1 MSNLIVRFISSII
14 ILSLT
19 ILAFNIG
26 GYLVLIFCSLIIFLL
41 FLEVNLVTLQFSK
54 KFDILFLPIF
64 GAITPFFIKEGILFL
79 VVSLFILFI
88 DIIYEN
94 RKYLRMFVH
103 SYVLISL
110 YFFLEFIYE
119 ISDTLNL
126 DKPLFLLSI
135 VIASDIGGYIVGK
148 LIGNIKIAPNISPNK
163 TIEGTFGSIL
173 FTLIIWIIFFQGF
186 AYNFII
192 EIIYVVIISLC
203 AQLGDLLVSFG
214 KRRLAIKE
222 SSYFIPGHGGV
233 FDRMDSIIGG
243 ILGYSLILY
252 IDFGLN

>member
-14 ILSLT
+14 ILALT
-19 ILAFNIG
+19 FLAFNIG

-41 FLEVNLVTLQFSK
+41 FIEVNLATLHFSK
-54 KFDILFLPIF
+54 KNNIFISPIF
-64 GAITPFFIKEGILFL
+64 GAITPFFINEGIFFL
-79 VVSLFILFI
+79 IVSLIILLI

-103 SYVLISL
+103 SYVLISV
-110 YFFLEFIYE
+110 YFFLEFICE
-119 ISDTLNL
+119 ISETLDL
-126 DKPLFLLSI
+126 TKPLFLLSI

-148 LIGNIKIAPNISPNK
+148 LFGNIKISPNISPNK
-163 TIEGTFGSIL
+163 TIEGTFGSIF

-186 AYNFII
+186 ASNFII
-192 EIIYVVIISLC
+192 EIIYVVVISLC
-203 AQLGDLLVSFG
+203 SQLGDLLVSFG
-214 KRRLAIKE
+214 KRRLAIKD

>member
-19 ILAFNIG
+19 FLAFNIG
-26 GYLVLIFCSLIIFLL
+26 GHLVLIFCSLIIFLL

-54 KFDILFLPIF
+54 KFDIFIFPIF
-64 GAITPFFIKEGILFL
+64 GAITPFLIKEGILFL
-79 VVSLFILFI
+79 VVSLIILFI

-163 TIEGTFGSIL
+163 TIEGAFGSIL

-186 AYNFII
+186 ASNFII

-214 KRRLAIKE
+214 KRRLSIKD
-222 SSYFIPGHGGV
+222 SSFFIPGHGGV

>member
-14 ILSLT
+14 ILALT
-19 ILAFNIG
+19 FLAFNIG
-26 GYLVLIFCSLIIFLL
+26 SHIVLIFCSLIIFLL
-41 FLEVNLVTLQFSK
+41 FLEVSLATLHFSK
-54 KFDILFLPIF
+54 KIKIFILPIF
-64 GAITPFFIKEGILFL
+64 GAITPFLIYEVTLFL
-79 VVSLFILFI
+79 VVSLIILFI

-94 RKYLRMFVH
+94 RKYLKMFVH
-103 SYVLISL
+103 SYVLISM
-110 YFFLEFIYE
+110 YFFLVLICE
-119 ISDTLNL
+119 ISEALNL

-135 VIASDIGGYIVGK
+135 VVASDIGGYIFGK
-148 LIGNIKIAPNISPNK
+148 LFGNIKISPNISPNK
-163 TIEGTFGSIL
+163 TIEGTFGSIF

-186 AYNFII
+186 ASNFMI
-192 EIIYVVIISLC
+192 EIIYVVIISFC

-214 KRRLAIKE
+214 KRKLALKD

-252 IDFGLN
+252 IDFGFN

>member
-1 MSNLIVRFISSII
+1 LSNLIVRFISSII
-14 ILSLT
+14 ILAFT
-19 ILAFNIG
+19 FLAFNIG
-26 GYLVLIFCSLIIFLL
+26 GHLVLIFCSLIIFLL

-54 KFDILFLPIF
+54 KFDIFIFPIF

-79 VVSLFILFI
+79 VVSLIILFI

-186 AYNFII
+186 ASNFII

-214 KRRLAIKE
+214 KRRLSIKD
-222 SSYFIPGHGGV
+222 SSFFIPGHGGV

>member
-19 ILAFNIG
+19 FLAFNIG
-26 GYLVLIFCSLIIFLL
+26 GHLVLIFCSLIIFLL

-54 KFDILFLPIF
+54 KFDIFIFPIF

-79 VVSLFILFI
+79 VVSLIILFI

-186 AYNFII
+186 ASNFII

>member
-19 ILAFNIG
+19 FLAFNIG
-26 GYLVLIFCSLIIFLL
+26 GHLVLIFCSLIIFLL

-54 KFDILFLPIF
+54 KFNIFIFPIF
-64 GAITPFFIKEGILFL
+64 GSITPFFVKEGILFF
-79 VVSLFILFI
+79 VVSLIILFI

-135 VIASDIGGYIVGK
+135 VIASDVGGYIVGK

-186 AYNFII
+186 ASNFII

>member
-41 FLEVNLVTLQFSK
+41 FLEVNLLTLQFSK
-54 KFDILFLPIF
+54 KFNIFIFPIF
-64 GAITPFFIKEGILFL
+64 GAMTPFFVKDGILFL
-79 VVSLFILFI
+79 VVSLIILFI

-94 RKYLRMFVH
+94 RKYLRIFVH

-119 ISDTLNL
+119 VSDTLNL

-173 FTLIIWIIFFQGF
+173 FTLIVWIIFFQGF
-186 AYNFII
+186 ASNFII

>member
-14 ILSLT
+14 ILAFT
-19 ILAFNIG
+19 FLAFNIG
-26 GYLVLIFCSLIIFLL
+26 GHLVLIFCSLIIFLL

-54 KFDILFLPIF
+54 KFNIFIFPIF
-64 GAITPFFIKEGILFL
+64 GAITPFFVKEGILFL
-79 VVSLFILFI
+79 VVSLIILFI

-94 RKYLRMFVH
+94 RKYFRMFVH

-186 AYNFII
+186 ASNFII

>member
-19 ILAFNIG
+19 FLAFNIG
-26 GYLVLIFCSLIIFLL
+26 GHLVLIFCSLIIFLL

-54 KFDILFLPIF
+54 KFNIFIFPIF

-79 VVSLFILFI
+79 VVSLIILFI

-94 RKYLRMFVH
+94 RKYFRMFVH

-186 AYNFII
+186 ASNFII

>member
-1 MSNLIVRFISSII
+1 MSNLIVRFISSIV
-14 ILSLT
+14 ILSFT
-19 ILAFNIG
+19 FLAFNIG
-26 GYLVLIFCSLIIFLL
+26 GHLVLIFCSIIIFLL

-54 KFDILFLPIF
+54 KSNIFIFPIF

-79 VVSLFILFI
+79 VVSLIILFI
-88 DIIYEN
+88 DIIYEK
-94 RKYLRMFVH
+94 RKYFRMFVH

-135 VIASDIGGYIVGK
+135 VIASDVGGYIVGK

-163 TIEGTFGSIL
+163 TIEGTFGSIF
-173 FTLIIWIIFFQGF
+173 FTLMIWIIFFQGF
-186 AYNFII
+186 ASNFII

>member
-19 ILAFNIG
+19 ILVFNIG
-26 GYLVLIFCSLIIFLL
+26 GHLVLIFCSLIIFLL

-54 KFDILFLPIF
+54 KFNIFILPIF
-64 GAITPFFIKEGILFL
+64 GAITPFCVKEDILFL
-79 VVSLFILFI
+79 VVSLIILFI

-186 AYNFII
+186 ASNFII

>member
-54 KFDILFLPIF
+54 KFNIFIFPIF

-79 VVSLFILFI
+79 VVSLIILFI
-88 DIIYEN
+88 DIIYEK

-186 AYNFII
+186 ASNFII

>member
-19 ILAFNIG
+19 FLAFNIG
-26 GYLVLIFCSLIIFLL
+26 GHLVLIFCSLIIFLL

-54 KFDILFLPIF
+54 KFDIFIFPIF

-79 VVSLFILFI
+79 VVSLIILFI

-94 RKYLRMFVH
+94 RKYFRMFVH

-186 AYNFII
+186 ASNFII

-214 KRRLAIKE
+214 KRRLAIKD

>member
-1 MSNLIVRFISSII
+1 LSNLIVRFISSII

-19 ILAFNIG
+19 FLAFNIG
-26 GYLVLIFCSLIIFLL
+26 GHLVLIFCSLIIFLL

-54 KFDILFLPIF
+54 KFDIFIFPIF

-79 VVSLFILFI
+79 VVSLIILFI

-94 RKYLRMFVH
+94 RKYFRMFVH

-186 AYNFII
+186 ASNFII

-222 SSYFIPGHGGV
+222 SSNFIPGHGGV

>member
-19 ILAFNIG
+19 FLAFNIG
-26 GYLVLIFCSLIIFLL
+26 GHLVLIFCSLIIFLL

-54 KFDILFLPIF
+54 KFDIFIFPIF

-79 VVSLFILFI
+79 VVSLIILFI

-94 RKYLRMFVH
+94 RKYLRIFVH

-119 ISDTLNL
+119 VSDTLNL

-186 AYNFII
+186 ASNFII

>member
-14 ILSLT
+14 ILALT

-26 GYLVLIFCSLIIFLL
+26 GHLVLIFCSLIIFLL

-54 KFDILFLPIF
+54 KFNIFIFPIF
-64 GAITPFFIKEGILFL
+64 GAITPFFVKEGIVFL
-79 VVSLFILFI
+79 AVILIILFI

-94 RKYLRMFVH
+94 RKYLRMFIH
-103 SYVLISL
+103 SYVLISM

-119 ISDTLNL
+119 ISHTLNL

-135 VIASDIGGYIVGK
+135 VIASDIGGYIIGK
-148 LIGNIKIAPNISPNK
+148 LFGNIKIAPNISPNK
-163 TIEGTFGSIL
+163 TIEGTFGSIF

-186 AYNFII
+186 ASNFII

-252 IDFGLN
+252 IDFGFN

>member
-19 ILAFNIG
+19 FLAFNIG
-26 GYLVLIFCSLIIFLL
+26 GHLVLIFCSLIIFLL

-54 KFDILFLPIF
+54 KFDIFIFPIF
-64 GAITPFFIKEGILFL
+64 GLITPFFIKEGILFL
-79 VVSLFILFI
+79 VVSLIILFI

-186 AYNFII
+186 ASNFII

>member
-19 ILAFNIG
+19 FLAFNIG
-26 GYLVLIFCSLIIFLL
+26 GHLVLIFCSLIIFLL

-54 KFDILFLPIF
+54 KFDIFIFPIF
-64 GAITPFFIKEGILFL
+64 GAITPFFIKEGILFF
-79 VVSLFILFI
+79 VVSLIILFI
-88 DIIYEN
+88 DIIYEK

-163 TIEGTFGSIL
+163 TIEGTLGSIL

-186 AYNFII
+186 ASNFII

>member
-14 ILSLT
+14 ILALT
-19 ILAFNIG
+19 FLAFNIG
-26 GYLVLIFCSLIIFLL
+26 GHLVLIFCSLIIFLL

-54 KFDILFLPIF
+54 KFDIFIFPIF

-79 VVSLFILFI
+79 VVSLIILFI

-163 TIEGTFGSIL
+163 TIEGTFGSIF

-186 AYNFII
+186 ASNFII